1 MTPIAITP
9 ALEPADWA
17 QRRRGAIAIDPH
29 AETARVVVTDGDGQA
44 VRVSGSDALF
54 ALMAL
59 ANDALPDGD
68 PRKLTRDVA
77 EAVCASC
84 DELSAHAEIF
94 LRLLRPVQAEA
105 GDAAGEAERRALAD
119 FQRRCTLL
127 GQAGDAL
134 RALVRPA
141 DL

>member
-1 MTPIAITP
+1 MTTIAIAP

-29 AETARVVVTDGDGQA
+29 ADTARVVVTDGGGQA

-68 PRKLTRDVA
+68 PRKLTRAVA

-94 LRLLRPVQAEA
+94 LRLLRPVQA

-127 GQAGDAL
+127 GQAGHAL